1 MILNLLSE
9 KNFITYNKVLAKAIG
24 LEEALVLGQVC
35 SLSLIF
41 HDKEF
46 YFTYAEIQEET
57 CLTEYAVKKAVQ
69 NLLKL
74 KILSVT
80 RKGCPCKSWYTI
92 NEKVIVEILESRNRS
107 SSPLEIGGTSPNE
120 NEGTRPT
127 ENGGTVKDITTKD
140 MTTKEIK
147 NSDKPKKEKSD
158 YTIIFEIYN
167 QNFQKLYEQ
176 GKVETKEPLFS
187 YAIACK
193 LIKDLLKK
201 ISKDDIIKCLDRA
214 ILDDWIVGQ
223 GYSLNVILS
232 AGQVNKLLN
241 AKPQTKAVQTKEQ
254 YTDEEYMRGANFVE
268 GVY

>member
-9 KNFITYNKVLAKAIG
+9 KNFITYNKVIAKAIG

-35 SLSLIF
+35 SLSNIF
-41 HDKEF
+41 KDKEF

-92 NEKVIVEILESRNRS
+92 NEKAIVEILESRNRI
-107 SSPLEIGGTSPNE
+107 SSPLEIGGTSPSE
-120 NEGTRPT
+120 NEGTRPL
-127 ENGGTVKDITTKD
+127 ENEGTVKEDITTKD
-140 MTTKEIK
+140 MTTKNI
-147 NSDKPKKEKSD
+147 SSADKPQKEKSEV
-158 YTIIFEIYN
+158 TIIIEKYK
-167 QNFQKLYEQ
+167 QNYEALYKQ
-176 GKVETKEPLFS
+176 GKVETEKPVIS
-187 YAIACK
+187 YKVIGGM
-193 LIKDLLKK
+193 ISNLLKE

-214 ILDDWIVGQ
+214 MVDNWLVEL
-223 GYSLNVILS
+223 GYSYNIILS

-241 AKPQTKAVQTKEQ
+241 AKSTTSQNGGYVNNKRPASDSEVGNI
-254 YTDEEYMRGANFVE
+254 DF
-268 GVY
+268 